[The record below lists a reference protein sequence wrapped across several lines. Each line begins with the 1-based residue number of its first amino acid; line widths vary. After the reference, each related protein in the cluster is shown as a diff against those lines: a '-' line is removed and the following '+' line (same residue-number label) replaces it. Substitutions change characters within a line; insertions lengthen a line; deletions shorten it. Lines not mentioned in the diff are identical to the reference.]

1 MKQLHTTDIVAGDGQ
16 IMRQQIVENFEI
28 IQQED
33 VKDDSNLVQEGKDR
47 KDSDDKLQDRIN
59 SLNQQ
64 VTDLKAQVKHLQAD
78 DEDHRKRLERIERVL
93 FSAQSINAADL
104 SMADDDEHQGYEVAD
119 APVGNY
125 LEEIN

>member
-16 IMRQQIVENFEI
+16 KMRQQMAENFEI

-33 VKDDSNLVQEGKDR
+33 A
-47 KDSDDKLQDRIN
+47 KLQGRTD
-59 SLNQQ
+59 SLNRQ
-64 VTDLKAQVKHLQAD
+64 VTGLKAQVNQLKID

-93 FSAQSINAADL
+93 FSTQSINTAEL
-104 SMADDDEHQGYEVAD
+104 STADDNEHHGYEVAD